1 MFKKGIILAAGRSTR
16 LYPATIVIGKPLL
29 PIFDKPMIYYS
40 LAILMQAQIKEIC
53 IVTNPHNLHL
63 FQELLGNGDSWG
75 IHIEYRIQQEAKGI
89 ADVFNVA
96 ADFIQNQ
103 PCALV
108 LGDNIFI
115 GTNWKARF
123 EQIQSQPA
131 YGAHVFARPVSDPE
145 RYGVITLDENQKPL
159 DLIEKPNP
167 APSNLAVTGLYFYD
181 EQASDLAKQLKPS
194 ARGELEITDLNR
206 LYLNQQQ
213 LHLHQLNQNDDD
225 SLGFRIVETVF
236 IKNLPGVS
244 RLSNNLNI
252 YTQITINATTPPVLY
267 YYSENFRNTFCEVII
282 SNNKVKEKELYK
294 VEKMRFGK
302 NNDKSTLVFNKNII

>member
-16 LYPATIVIGKPLL
+16 LYPATIVVGKPLL

-225 SLGFRIVETVF
+225 WFDIGTHDAMYQAIDKISNLIHNTGKQIGCIEEMAYQNGWISEPQLQKLTHRFRHTAYGRYLEQYFST
-236 IKNLPGVS
+236 
-244 RLSNNLNI
+244 NI
-252 YTQITINATTPPVLY
+252 Y
-267 YYSENFRNTFCEVII
+267 
-282 SNNKVKEKELYK
+282 
-294 VEKMRFGK
+294 
-302 NNDKSTLVFNKNII
+302 DD